1 MRLMLS
7 FAVLCICMML
17 GGVAYRSVTVILPA
31 YLELGNPALLDWISR
46 LPWMPASR
54 NVAATAL
61 SSSVFMVGMFGQ
73 FLGGVTAER
82 FEPRR
87 GYLVFH
93 VLALPM
99 VLAMAYTTDVSLLL
113 ITMGYMLF
121 LLGMQ
126 PIENT
131 LVAKLTPDKVRDSA
145 YGTKFILTFGVGA
158 FAVYLVGWV
167 KEVWSFP
174 AVFVAMAIVSLTT
187 VLSILLLMRVTRKIS
202 I

>member
-1 MRLMLS
+1 MAL
-7 FAVLCICMML
+7 AV
-17 GGVAYRSVTVILPA
+17 
-31 YLELGNPALLDWISR
+31 
-46 LPWMPASR
+46 
-54 NVAATAL
+54 
-61 SSSVFMVGMFGQ
+61 
-73 FLGGVTAER
+73 
-82 FEPRR
+82 
-87 GYLVFH
+87 
-93 VLALPM
+93 
-99 VLAMAYTTDVSLLL
+99 AYTTDVSLLL

-131 LVAKLTPDKVRDSA
+131 LVAKLTPDKVRHSA

-167 KEVWSFP
+167 KEAWSLP
-174 AVFVAMAIVSLTT
+174 TVFVAMAIVSLAT